1 MILEELN
8 KAQKEAVTLDSSHAL
23 ILAGAGSGKTKVL
36 ASRLA
41 WLLDTNQVD
50 VSNILAVTFTNKAA
64 REMISRVLKMV
75 NIDTRR
81 LWIGTFHS
89 LCHRMLRIHCNE
101 AHLSKDFQIIDT
113 SDQIS
118 LIKQLIKINNI
129 NDSKYQPRDFQRFV
143 NSNKENGVRYVS
155 VDTRRSY
162 DRDLLD
168 FYKLYEDY
176 CFKNNLVDFSELL
189 LRCYELLK
197 YNDNLRGYYNDKFSH
212 ILIDEFQD
220 TNKLQYNWIGLLI
233 GRQTSVFAVGDDD
246 QSIYAFRGA
255 NIDNMSS
262 FEKTYAKGSVIR
274 LEQNYRSFGHIL
286 GAANSLIKHNK
297 GRLGKTLWTDQG
309 DGELIRVVESSSD
322 VGEAHWIVE
331 EIRNLIRKGIDASS
345 IAVLYRSNMQ
355 SRVIEH
361 ALFSSNISYTVYG
374 GLRFFER
381 QEVKH
386 ALAYLRLVV
395 NPNDDN
401 AWLRVVNFPSRGI
414 GARTI
419 ENHLELARSNNLSLR
434 DSARYVPGKGGA
446 SISSFSSLID
456 DLIIN
461 SNRLTLP
468 ELIEYTIERSGL
480 GSYYKSEKDL
490 QDRLENLKEL
500 ITAATVFSIDEK
512 CDSTPANN
520 SLSMNSNI
528 DDGIISTPLL
538 SFLSNASLEANENI
552 SGDHASSI
560 QLMTVH
566 ASKGLE
572 FKVVFITG
580 VEEGL
585 FPHENSMSEDSGLE
599 EERRLMYVA
608 ITRAEE
614 KLYISMANSRMLRGQ
629 VRYSS
634 SSRFLDEIDM
644 NHIQWSRSGAIYK
657 NNSSRRF
664 KEKSSVEHTK
674 PNQNN
679 LVNNYSSNYSSI
691 SSNKRSIVNDRL
703 FSIGQSVSHNR
714 FGDGIIVKL
723 IGSGSSAQAQINFQN
738 HGMKTL
744 ALTVAKLEVKN

>member
-8 KAQKEAVTLDSSHAL
+8 KAQKAAVTLESSHAL
-23 ILAGAGSGKTKVL
+23 VLAGAGSGKTKVL

-50 VSNILAVTFTNKAA
+50 ISNVLAVTFTNKAA
-64 REMISRVLKMV
+64 KEMISRVLRMV

-89 LCHRMLRIHCNE
+89 LCHRMLRIHCDDIN
-101 AHLSKDFQIIDT
+101 LSRNFQIIDA
-113 SDQIS
+113 SDQLS
-118 LIKQLIKINNI
+118 LIKQLIKSNNI
-129 NDSKYQPRDFQRFV
+129 NDLKYQPKDFQRFI
-143 NSNKENGVRYVS
+143 NSHKENGIRFIS
-155 VDTRRSY
+155 VNIQRNCNRN
-162 DRDLLD
+162 LLD

-176 CFKNNLVDFSELL
+176 CFKHDLVDFSELL

-197 YNDNLRGYYNDKFSH
+197 NNENLRARYNDKFSH

-220 TNKLQYNWIGLLI
+220 TNNLQYSWIDLLI
-233 GRQTSVFAVGDDD
+233 GRKTFVFAVGDDD

-255 NIDNMSS
+255 NVDNMSS
-262 FEKTYAKGSVIR
+262 FEKTYAKGSIIR

-309 DGELIRVVESSSD
+309 DGELIRVVENSND

-331 EIRNLIRKGIDASS
+331 EIRNLIRNGTDAHK
-345 IAVLYRSNMQ
+345 IAILYRSNMQ

-361 ALFSSNISYTVYG
+361 ALFSSNISYIVYG

-386 ALAYLRLVV
+386 ALAYLRLIA

-419 ENHLELARSNNLSLR
+419 ENHLELAKSNNLSLR
-434 DSARYVPGKGGA
+434 DSAKQVSGRGGI
-446 SISSFSSLID
+446 SILSFSNLID
-456 DLIIN
+456 DLILN
-461 SNRLTLP
+461 STKLTLP
-468 ELIEYTIERSGL
+468 ELINYTIERSGL
-480 GSYYKSEKDL
+480 VSYYKSEKDL
-490 QDRLENLKEL
+490 YERLENLKEL
-500 ITAATVFSIDEK
+500 ITAATVFSIEEK
-512 CDSTPANN
+512 CISIPASCSFSVNKHTE
-520 SLSMNSNI
+520 
-528 DDGIISTPLL
+528 DEIISTPLL
-538 SFLSNASLEANENI
+538 SFLSNSSLEANESL
-552 SGDHASSI
+552 SGDHASSV

-580 VEEGL
+580 AEEGL
-585 FPHENSMSEDSGLE
+585 FPHENSILEDSGLE

-629 VRYSS
+629 VRYSL
-634 SSRFLDEIDM
+634 SSRFLNEIDA
-644 NHIQWSRSGAIYK
+644 NHIQRYKFENIYK
-657 NNSSRRF
+657 NNSSRLF
-664 KEKSSVEHTK
+664 KEKLNIDYNK
-674 PNQNN
+674 PSKNN
-679 LVNNYSSNYSSI
+679 LAHTSGST
-691 SSNKRSIVNDRL
+691 SSNKSSIVNDKL
-703 FSIGQSVSHNR
+703 FLVGQSVNHNR

-723 IGSGSSAQAQINFQN
+723 IGEGSSAQAQVNFQKY
-738 HGMKTL
+738 GMKTL
-744 ALTVAKLEVKN
+744 ALTIAKLEIKN

>member
-8 KAQKEAVTLDSSHAL
+8 KAQKEAVTLKSSHAL
-23 ILAGAGSGKTKVL
+23 VLAGAGSGKTKVL

-41 WLLDTNQVD
+41 WLLNTNQVNI
-50 VSNILAVTFTNKAA
+50 SNVLAVTFTNKAA
-64 REMISRVLKMV
+64 REMISRVLRMV
-75 NIDTRR
+75 NIDKRG

-89 LCHRMLRIHCNE
+89 LCHRMLRIHCDDIN
-101 AHLSKDFQIIDT
+101 LSKNFQIIDG

-118 LIKQLIKINNI
+118 LIKHLIKSNNI
-129 NDSKYQPRDFQRFV
+129 NDLKHQPKDFQRFI
-143 NSNKENGVRYVS
+143 NSHKENGIRFVG
-155 VDTRRSY
+155 VDISRNY
-162 DRDLLD
+162 NRDLLD

-176 CFKNNLVDFSELL
+176 CFKHDLIDFSELL

-197 YNDNLRGYYNDKFSH
+197 HNDNLRTHYNDKFSH

-220 TNKLQYNWIGLLI
+220 TNKLQYGWISLLI
-233 GRQTSVFAVGDDD
+233 GKQTSVFAVGDDD

-262 FEKTYAKGSVIR
+262 FENTYAKGSVIR

-309 DGELIRVVESSSD
+309 DGELIRVVENSSD
-322 VGEAHWIVE
+322 VDEAHWIVE
-331 EIRNLIRKGIDASS
+331 EIRNLIRKGTDASN

-386 ALAYLRLVV
+386 ALAYLRLIV

-414 GARTI
+414 GVRTI
-419 ENHLELARSNNLSLR
+419 ENHLEIARSNNLSLR
-434 DSARYVPGKGGA
+434 DSAKQVPGKGGV
-446 SISSFSSLID
+446 SITSFSNLID

-461 SNRLTLP
+461 SVRLTLP

-480 GSYYKSEKDL
+480 GLYYKSEKDL
-490 QDRLENLKEL
+490 YERLENLKEL
-500 ITAATVFSIDEK
+500 ITAATVFSIEEK
-512 CDSTPANN
+512 CDTIPAACSFSVNTH
-520 SLSMNSNI
+520 ME
-528 DDGIISTPLL
+528 DEIISTPLL
-538 SFLSNASLEANENI
+538 SFLSNASLEANE
-552 SGDHASSI
+552 SVYSDHVSSV

-580 VEEGL
+580 AEEGL
-585 FPHENSMSEDSGLE
+585 FPHENSLLEDSGLE

-629 VRYSS
+629 IRYSA
-634 SSRFLDEIDM
+634 SSRFLNEIDA
-644 NHIQWSRSGAIYK
+644 NHIQWSKPVSIYR
-657 NNSSRRF
+657 NNSSRLF
-664 KEKSSVEHTK
+664 KEKSNIDYHKSNKTN
-674 PNQNN
+674 PIDI
-679 LVNNYSSNYSSI
+679 LSSN
-691 SSNKRSIVNDRL
+691 SSNKRSIVNDTL
-703 FSIGQSVSHNR
+703 FLVGQSVKHNR
-714 FGDGIIVKL
+714 FGDGVIVKL
-723 IGSGSSAQAQINFQN
+723 SGSGNSAQAQVKFQDF
-738 HGMKTL
+738 GMKTL
-744 ALTVAKLEVKN
+744 ALTVAKLEIKK